1 VTSLLALYHRLPAGP
16 ARSAVATLRGAYL
29 SRWRYGPE
37 TDRLVAEALDRDAW
51 DAGRWGAWQDERL
64 AELLHRAATTVPYY
78 RAQWAARRAGGDRAA
93 WDVLANWP
101 VLEKDPVRRQPDAFL
116 ADGCRRQRMFRER
129 TSGTTGTPMVLWWSR
144 AAVRQWYALFE
155 ARTRRWYG
163 VDRHVPWAILGGQL
177 VAPVSQRRPP
187 YWVWNAAM
195 HQLYLSAY
203 HLSPGAVPHYLRALA
218 RYQVRYILGYSSAL
232 EALARGAH
240 GHPVPPLA
248 VAVTNAEPLL
258 DHQRK
263 AIEQGLGCAV
273 RETYGMAEGVAAASE
288 CAGGRLHLWPDAGV
302 VEVVA
307 APDGEAGELLATGL
321 LNPDMPLIRYRVGD
335 RATLDPGTEAC
346 ACGRGLPRLQ
356 SVEGRSDD
364 VLYTRD
370 GRPVGRL
377 DPVFKAAGT
386 IAEAQIVQETMDR
399 IRVRLVPTPAYRA
412 ADGRSV
418 ADEIRRRMGP
428 VEVVVE
434 EVSMIPRSSN
444 GKFRAVVSQLT
455 SDQRPPAQGGRR

>member
-1 VTSLLALYHRLPAGP
+1 MSLLGLYHRLPAGRV
-16 ARSAVATLRGAYL
+16 RSAAATLRGAYL
-29 SRWRYGPE
+29 ARWRYGPE
-37 TDRLVAEALDRDAW
+37 TDRLVDEALERDAW
-51 DAGRWGAWQDERL
+51 DARRWQAWQDQRL
-64 AELLHRAATTVPYY
+64 AEVLHRAATTVPYY
-78 RAQWAARRAGGDRAA
+78 RAQWAARRAAGDRAS
-93 WDVLANWP
+93 WEVLTNWP
-101 VLEKDPVRRQPDAFL
+101 ILEKGSVRQHPEALLADGVRRQ
-116 ADGCRRQRMFRER
+116 GMFREH
-129 TSGTTGTPMVLWWSR
+129 TSGTTGTPLVLWWSR

-163 VDRHVPWAILGGQL
+163 VDRHMSWAILGGQL
-177 VAPVSQRRPP
+177 VAPVRQRRPP

-203 HLSPGAVPHYLRALA
+203 HLSSAAVPHYLEALA
-218 RYQVRYILGYSSAL
+218 RYQVRYVLGYPSAL
-232 EALARGAH
+232 EALARGT
-240 GHPVPPLA
+240 GEQPVPPLA

-258 DHQRK
+258 DHQRD
-263 AIEQGLGCAV
+263 AIERGLGCPV

-302 VEVVA
+302 VEAVNP
-307 APDGEAGELLATGL
+307 APGGAGELIATGL

-335 RATLDPGTEAC
+335 RVTLDPAAEPC

-377 DPVFKAAGT
+377 DPVFKAAGS
-386 IAEAQIVQETMDR
+386 IVEAQIVQEAVDR
-399 IRVRLVPTPAYRA
+399 IRLRLVPTPAFRA
-412 ADGRSV
+412 AHGRALV
-418 ADEIRRRMGP
+418 DEIRRRMGA

-434 EVSMIPRSSN
+434 EVAEIPRSAN
-444 GKFRAVVSQLT
+444 GKFRAVVSQLPA
-455 SDQRPPAQGGRR
+455 DQRPPAGAGPP